1 MVKSL
6 LIGIARKS
14 VICRRPERHFL
25 PRACLNRTFSA
36 RPNPS
41 QRQEILR
48 LDGQNGRSSLPGSHT
63 GDTILRPLA

>member
-6 LIGIARKS
+6 LIGIAGKS
-14 VICRRPERHFL
+14 VIYGLIKRHFL
-25 PRACLNRTFSA
+25 PRECLDRTFSA

-48 LDGQNGRSSLPGSHT
+48 LDGQNGRSSLPECRT
-63 GDTILRPLA
+63 GDTILTPLT